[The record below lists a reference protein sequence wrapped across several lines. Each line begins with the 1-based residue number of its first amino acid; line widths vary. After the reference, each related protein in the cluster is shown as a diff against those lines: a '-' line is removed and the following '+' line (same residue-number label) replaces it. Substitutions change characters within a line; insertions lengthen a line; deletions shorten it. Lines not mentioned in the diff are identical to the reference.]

1 MTMRM
6 LTLAAA
12 GALLLGPAVAFAQAD
27 NPNQETLPV
36 PNPTAPAE
44 QMDTGTGTG
53 TDMNGSGM
61 GTGTTAAE
69 PMTAPT
75 GASSLSAMT
84 AEELIGRDIVDGEGN
99 SVGEVE
105 DLMIDSG
112 NQMTHVLVD
121 VGGFLGIG
129 AKTVALQADRL
140 QLSEG
145 DGGDIVTAMS
155 KEQIEALPGYEKDGD
170 AWRVTE

>member
-1 MTMRM
+1 MRM

-27 NPNQETLPV
+27 NPNQENLPV
-36 PNPTAPAE
+36 PNPTAPVE
-44 QMDTGTGTG
+44 QMDTGTGT
-53 TDMNGSGM
+53 
-61 GTGTTAAE
+61 AA

-112 NQMTHVLVD
+112 NQVTHVLAD

-129 AKTVALQADRL
+129 AKTVALQADQL